1 MWAFIKGCNQWKCC
15 KSTVVS
21 WHILATC
28 PWFTIAFIALV
39 YLELTRVISNFP
51 CLPWSISSCVQPRPL
66 GEDSR
71 SSSTQQGLGQPPWGI
86 RKQGQ
91 KYHGNLLVILAFPG
105 RTIMMLLVQTTDD
118 FPAVKFLNPFSTTE
132 VTRSLFAKPLNLHLV
147 PVAVA
152 HHTHLRKRLENV
164 WFFLG
169 PNKYWRVQVLLF
181 DKRTDLN
188 SVAILLKTLIIW
200 RVSKI
205 WVPPNH
211 PSHWTH
217 FKTSRG
223 SGFKGLF
230 SGPRSGS
237 GATSQSSR
245 MAAQVNWTGGQLCII
260 YVYIYFIYIYIHILI
275 WIYLYTHTVCIYIY
289 THTHTVYNVY
299 ICTVQYVCMN
309 I

>member
-1 MWAFIKGCNQWKCC
+1 MCG
-15 KSTVVS
+15 
-21 WHILATC
+21 
-28 PWFTIAFIALV
+28 
-39 YLELTRVISNFP
+39 
-51 CLPWSISSCVQPRPL
+51 
-66 GEDSR
+66 
-71 SSSTQQGLGQPPWGI
+71 
-86 RKQGQ
+86 
-91 KYHGNLLVILAFPG
+91 
-105 RTIMMLLVQTTDD
+105 
-118 FPAVKFLNPFSTTE
+118 FS
-132 VTRSLFAKPLNLHLV
+132 
-147 PVAVA
+147 
-152 HHTHLRKRLENV
+152 
-164 WFFLG
+164 LG

-260 YVYIYFIYIYIHILI
+260 YVYIYIYYIYTHTNMNIFIYTYCVYIYIYIHIHI
-275 WIYLYTHTVCIYIY
+275 LYIMYIY
-289 THTHTVYNVY
+289 VLYSMSVW
-299 ICTVQYVCMN
+299 I
-309 I
+309 